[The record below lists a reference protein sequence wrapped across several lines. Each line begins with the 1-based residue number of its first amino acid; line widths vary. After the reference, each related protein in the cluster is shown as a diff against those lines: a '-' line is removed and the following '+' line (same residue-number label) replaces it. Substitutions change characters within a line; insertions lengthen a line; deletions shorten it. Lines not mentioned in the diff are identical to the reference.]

1 MLARKR
7 WTCRLAPPT
16 SAIVCWLISTGNRV
30 LLRGWSAAEPIYVV
44 SILTTHTWLFTMIDS
59 GFFIAG
65 VMSRTTIGIT
75 IALLRDRANSDV
87 TATPQ

>member
-1 MLARKR
+1 MH
-7 WTCRLAPPT
+7 PPT
-16 SAIVCWLISTGNRV
+16 SAIVCWGLISTGNRI
-30 LLRGWSAAEPIYVV
+30 LLRDWSAAEPIYVV
-44 SILTTHTWLFTMIDS
+44 SILTTLTWLFTMIDS

-75 IALLRDRANSDV
+75 IAIALLRDRANSDV